1 MLILFEDKD
10 IIVCIKDVGV
20 LSEES
25 DRDNMPDLIRRHLN
39 DPAAYIG
46 VVHRLDAAVGG
57 VMVYAKSK
65 TAAAKLSAQ
74 IQSGKFKKEYLA
86 VISGR
91 PESDKGTYRDLLFKD
106 SAKNKVFVVKRA
118 RKGVKEAELE
128 YSVLQTEKD
137 GENGISLIKIKLKT
151 GRSHQIRVQFSS
163 RKMPLL
169 GDGKY
174 GSRYK
179 CNIALFS
186 TAIKFIHPEAHE
198 EMHFTAL
205 PENKIPFNKFKI
217 QKEL

>member
-1 MLILFEDKD
+1 MIVLFEDKD
-10 IIVCIKDVGV
+10 IIVCIKEIGV

-25 DRDNMPDLIRRHLN
+25 DRENMPDLIRRHLN
-39 DPAAYIG
+39 NPAAYIG
-46 VVHRLDAAVGG
+46 IVHRLDTAVSG

-74 IQSGKFKKEYLA
+74 MQSGEFKKEYLA

-91 PESDKGTYRDLLFKD
+91 PESDTGTYRDLLFKD
-106 SAKNKVFVVKRA
+106 SSKNKVFVVKNA

-128 YSVLQTEKD
+128 YSVFQTAKD
-137 GENGISLIKIKLKT
+137 GENDISLVKIKLKT

-163 RKMPLL
+163 RKMSLF

-186 TAIKFIHPEAHE
+186 TAIKFIHPETKE
-198 EMHFTAL
+198 KMYFTAL
-205 PENKIPFNKFKI
+205 PENTFPFNKFDI
-217 QKEL
+217 V